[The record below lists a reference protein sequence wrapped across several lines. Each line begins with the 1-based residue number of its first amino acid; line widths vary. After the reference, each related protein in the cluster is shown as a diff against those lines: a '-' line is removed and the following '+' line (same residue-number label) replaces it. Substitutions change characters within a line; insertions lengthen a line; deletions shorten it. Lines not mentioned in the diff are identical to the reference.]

1 MAVFIDSS
9 GRLHHDQDT
18 GLALH
23 CPHCSVLAHIT
34 PVSVPDFNS
43 LQQHKPAQVGLVY
56 RCASCNAP
64 IFLRFSVKLYGGSRV
79 ELAPNFV
86 ELERPRERFNFT
98 YLPEEAEQLLKEAF
112 TCFSNACYNA
122 FASMCRRLAQC
133 VFADLGE
140 GGKLMLYDEL
150 GNIRKLAEIDDESF
164 TAVQKVLFDI
174 DVPGRQALPAIDA
187 FQAGVLLEVV
197 KDLLYQAYVRRG
209 RLQQAMMVRR
219 YFADDTSKVTPL
231 PGRAPVA

>member
-9 GRLHHDQDT
+9 GRLHHDQDS

-23 CPHCSVLAHIT
+23 CPHCQVLAHIT
-34 PVSVPDFNS
+34 PVSVPDFNA

-56 RCASCNAP
+56 RCESCNAP
-64 IFLRFSVKLYGGSRV
+64 VFLRFAVKVYAGSRV

-98 YLPEEAEQLLKEAF
+98 YLPEDAEALLKEAF
-112 TCFSNACYNA
+112 ACFSAACYNA
-122 FASMCRRLAQC
+122 FASMCRRVAQC

-140 GGKLMLYDEL
+140 DGKLALYGEL
-150 GNIRKLAEIDDESF
+150 ANIRQLAELDDESF
-164 TAVQKVLFDI
+164 AVVRKILFDP
-174 DVPGRQALPAIDA
+174 DAPGRAAMPVIDA

-219 YFADDTSKVTPL
+219 YFAGDESKVTPL
-231 PGRAPVA
+231 PGRSA

>member
-9 GRLHHDQDT
+9 GRLHHDQES

-23 CPHCSVLAHIT
+23 CPHCQVLAHIT
-34 PVSVPDFNS
+34 PVSVPDFNA

-56 RCASCNAP
+56 RCESCNAP
-64 IFLRFSVKLYGGSRV
+64 VFLRFAVKVYAGSRV

-86 ELERPRERFNFT
+86 ELERPHERFNFT
-98 YLPEEAEQLLKEAF
+98 YLPEDAEALLKEAF
-112 TCFSNACYNA
+112 ACFSAACYNA
-122 FASMCRRLAQC
+122 FASMCRRVAQC

-140 GGKLMLYDEL
+140 DGKLALYGEL
-150 GNIRKLAEIDDESF
+150 ANIRQFAELDDESF
-164 TAVQKVLFDI
+164 AVVQKILFDP
-174 DVPGRQALPAIDA
+174 DAPGRAAMPVLDA

-219 YFADDTSKVTPL
+219 YFAEDESKVTPL
-231 PGRAPVA
+231 PGRSA

>member
-9 GRLHHDQDT
+9 GRLHHDQES
-18 GLALH
+18 GLALN
-23 CPHCSVLAHIT
+23 CPHCQVLAHIT
-34 PVSVPDFNS
+34 PVSVPDFNA

-56 RCASCNAP
+56 RCEACNAP
-64 IFLRFSVKLYGGSRV
+64 VFLRFSVKIYGGSRI

-98 YLPEEAEQLLKEAF
+98 YLPEDAELLLKEAF
-112 TCFSNACYNA
+112 ACFSAACYNA
-122 FASMCRRLAQC
+122 FASMCRRVAQC

-140 GGKLMLYDEL
+140 HGKLAMYDEL
-150 GNIRKLAEIDDESF
+150 ARIRELAELDDESF
-164 TAVQKVLFDI
+164 AVVKKILFDV
-174 DVPGRQALPAIDA
+174 DAPGRAGIPVIDA
-187 FQAGVLLEVV
+187 FQAGVLVEVV

-219 YFADDTSKVTPL
+219 YFADDAPSKVTPL
-231 PGRAPVA
+231 PGARS

>member
-1 MAVFIDSS
+1 MAVFIDSA
-9 GRLHHDQDT
+9 GRLHHDQES
-18 GLALH
+18 GLALN
-23 CPHCSVLAHIT
+23 CPHCQVLAHIT
-34 PVSVPDFNS
+34 PVSLPDFNA

-56 RCASCNAP
+56 RCEACNAP
-64 IFLRFSVKLYGGSRV
+64 IFLRFAVKLYGGSRI

-98 YLPEEAEQLLKEAF
+98 YLPEDTELLLKEAF
-112 TCFSNACYNA
+112 ACFSLACYNA
-122 FASMCRRLAQC
+122 FASMCRRVALC

-140 GGKLMLYDEL
+140 DGKLAMYDEL
-150 GNIRKLAEIDDESF
+150 ANIRKLAELDDESF
-164 TAVQKVLFDI
+164 TVVKKVLFDV
-174 DVPGRQALPAIDA
+174 DAQGRANLPVIDA

-219 YFADDTSKVTPL
+219 YFAEDDTASKVTPL
-231 PGRAPVA
+231 PGARS

>member
-1 MAVFIDSS
+1 MAVFIDSA
-9 GRLHHDQDT
+9 GRLHHDQQS
-18 GLALH
+18 GLALN
-23 CPHCSVLAHIT
+23 CPHCQVLAHIT
-34 PVSVPDFNS
+34 PVSVPDFNA

-56 RCASCNAP
+56 RCEACNAP
-64 IFLRFSVKLYGGSRV
+64 IFLRFQVKLYGGSRI

-98 YLPEEAEQLLKEAF
+98 YLPEQAELLLKEAF
-112 TCFSNACYNA
+112 ACFSAACYNA
-122 FASMCRRLAQC
+122 FASMCRRVAQC

-140 GGKLMLYDEL
+140 DGKLAMYDEL
-150 GNIRKLAEIDDESF
+150 ANIRKLAELDDECF
-164 TAVQKVLFDI
+164 AVVQKVLFDV
-174 DVPGRQALPAIDA
+174 DAPGRAGLPVVDA

-219 YFADDTSKVTPL
+219 YFSEDTAKVTPL
-231 PGRAPVA
+231 PGARS

>member
-9 GRLHHDQDT
+9 GRLHHDQDS
-18 GLALH
+18 GLALN
-23 CPHCSVLAHIT
+23 CPYCQVLAHIT
-34 PVSVPDFNS
+34 PVSVPDFNA
-43 LQQHKPAQVGLVY
+43 LQQHKPSQVGLVY
-56 RCASCNAP
+56 RCEACNAP
-64 IFLRFSVKLYGGSRV
+64 IFLRFAVKLYAGSRV

-98 YLPEEAEQLLKEAF
+98 YLPEDAEALLKEAF
-112 TCFSNACYNA
+112 ACFSAACYNA
-122 FASMCRRLAQC
+122 FASMCRRVAQC

-140 GGKLMLYDEL
+140 DGKLMLYDEL
-150 GNIRKLAEIDDESF
+150 GNIRRLAELDDESF
-164 TAVQKVLFDI
+164 AAVRRVLFDS
-174 DVPGRQALPAIDA
+174 DAPGRAGLPVIDA

-219 YFADDTSKVTPL
+219 YFAEDETKVTPL
-231 PGRAPVA
+231 PGRSA